1 MCPGGV
7 IAPCATSPGSSDKW
21 SPSKRDQSTANSGI
35 VVELKLEDFKA
46 YAKYGALAG
55 MEFQKSIEQKAGI

>member
-1 MCPGGV
+1 VTNGLHLNGISQPL
-7 IAPCATSPGSSDKW
+7 I
-21 SPSKRDQSTANSGI
+21 GI